1 MGKRTTGKMETGTL
15 IDFSNTIRVLE
26 DYRNAVISIYKSN
39 LSNDDHIASGKLINN
54 ISYLIQKDTRQVE
67 VSLMLEDY
75 WKYVEN
81 DTKPHWPPISK
92 ILEWI
97 KVKPVIPS
105 QTYNG
110 KLPTEKQLAFLI
122 ARKISE
128 VGTKGTHDL
137 QETLQQVN
145 SMYEV
150 KLGEAISQDLN
161 TAMTAI
167 MMEFNMK

>member
-1 MGKRTTGKMETGTL
+1 METGTL
-15 IDFSNTIRVLE
+15 IDFSNTLRVLE
-26 DYRNAVISIYKSN
+26 EYRNAVINVYKTH
-39 LSNDDHIASGKLINN
+39 LSADDHIASGTLINN
-54 ISYLIQKDTRQVE
+54 VSYIIDKGNRQLE
-67 VSLMLEDY
+67 VSLKLQDY

-81 DTKPHWPPISK
+81 DTKPHWPPIDK

-97 KVKPVIPS
+97 RVKPVIPS

-145 SMYEV
+145 SIYEV
-150 KLGEAISQDLN
+150 KLGEAISEDLN
-161 TAMTAI
+161 VAMTAI